1 MSSKFQRIVIVGA
14 TSSIADHCT
23 KLWLTD
29 NPTELILIGRD
40 LQKLN
45 ALINDYKVRSPKTI
59 FQSFIVDFLNS
70 NDINKLTKSICTQS
84 AIDLV
89 LIAHGS
95 LPDQSMAQKDLVYNA
110 EQIQINAISPVIFAE
125 SFVNSL
131 DPNKPSTIAII
142 GSVAG
147 DRGRKSNYVYG
158 SAKGLV
164 TRYAQGLQHRLAKSP
179 IRVSLIKPGPTLTP
193 MTENLTSSK
202 GFANVE
208 DVAKDIVNGVAK
220 SQAVIYTPGKW
231 QIIMMIIRHLPTFIF
246 NKMDI

>member
-23 KLWLTD
+23 KLWLAD
-29 NPTELILIGRD
+29 NPTEVILIGRN
-40 LQKLN
+40 LHKLN
-45 ALINDYKVRSPKTI
+45 DLINDYKVRSPKTL
-59 FQSFIVDFLNS
+59 FKSFILDFLNS
-70 NDINKLTKSICTQS
+70 NDISKLIKSICAEST
-84 AIDLV
+84 IDLV

-125 SFVNSL
+125 SFVNFL
-131 DPNKPSTIAII
+131 DPKKPSTIAII

-158 SAKGLV
+158 AAKGLV
-164 TRYAQGLQHRLAKSP
+164 TRYAQGLQHRLSNTALK
-179 IRVSLIKPGPTLTP
+179 VTLIKPGPTLTP
-193 MTENLTSSK
+193 MTENLSSTK

-208 DVAKDIVNGVAK
+208 DIAKDIAKGLSNG
-220 SQAVIYTPGKW
+220 QPIIYTPAKW

-246 NKMDI
+246 NKMNI